1 MNRSNERQPSGADA
15 IHEALARWR
24 ERAVRVILGV
34 VAVIGLP
41 AWGAVVL
48 NGIRS
53 GETGPLLWVY
63 PIVYLTIVALA
74 LLPRIDHRVR
84 IWGLLILGYVNGCA
98 SMARLGLTGSGR
110 LYLLLV
116 PVFATV
122 LVGARAGLATAMLS
136 LATYVFFAAQAGAG
150 VALWSEAGVALAA
163 FMLTT
168 VVLVARFGHFQLRIL
183 RRERRARSQ
192 LEVARRELEAYSR
205 TLEEKVQERTARLTE
220 VNRRL
225 EQELAFAGRIQAS
238 FMASEL
244 PEIPA
249 WQCAAALVPARETSG
264 DFFDIFPLSNGGSGS
279 DGDVGAN
286 GRGRYGILI
295 ADVVDKG
302 VGAALFMALCWALL
316 HTYARRYPDEP
327 ARVLAAVNGRILRDT
342 HAGQF
347 VTVFYGVLD
356 AAAGTLRYANAGHPP
371 PYHLRPGA
379 LSALTRTGMPLGILE
394 EEQWEERTIDLRPG
408 DLCLFY
414 TDGITE
420 AQNGNGDFFEAE
432 RLKVVLEESAG
443 RSAEE
448 VKEAVLDEV
457 TGFAGD
463 VAQADDITLMVL
475 VHERE
480 KEKEG
485 ANEHLAREMAEAVT
499 VVGIAEGSPAEPQAS
514 RLFGR

>member
-1 MNRSNERQPSGADA
+1 MDRSEKKQPSGADA
-15 IHEALARWR
+15 IQEVLAEWR
-24 ERAVRVILGV
+24 ARAVRIILVV
-34 VAVIGLP
+34 VAFIGLP
-41 AWGAVVL
+41 AWGMVIV

-63 PIVYLTIVALA
+63 PIVYLTIVTLA
-74 LLPRIDHRVR
+74 VLPRIDHRLR

-116 PVFATV
+116 AVFATV
-122 LVGARAGLATAMLS
+122 LVGTRAGLAMAMLG
-136 LATYVFFAAQAGAG
+136 LATYVFFAAQAGTE
-150 VALWSEAGVALAA
+150 VALWTEAGIALAV
-163 FMLTT
+163 FMLTA
-168 VVLVARFGHFQLRIL
+168 VVLVGRFGHFQLRIL

-192 LEVARRELEAYSR
+192 LEVARRKLEAYNR

-220 VNRRL
+220 ANRRL

-264 DFFDIFPLSNGGSGS
+264 DFFDVFPLSGGSNG
-279 DGDVGAN
+279 N
-286 GRGRYGILI
+286 GRATAGNASERYGILI

-327 ARVLAAVNGRILRDT
+327 ARVLAAANRRILRDT

-356 AAAGTLRYANAGHPP
+356 ASAGLLRYANAGHPP
-371 PYHLRPGA
+371 PFLLRNGQ
-379 LSALTRTGMPLGILE
+379 LTALTRTGMPVGILE
-394 EEQWEERTIDLRPG
+394 GQTWEEKTVQFLPG
-408 DLCLFY
+408 DLCVLY
-414 TDGITE
+414 TDGVTE
-420 AQNGNGDFFEAE
+420 AQNGRGDFFDAQG
-432 RLKVVLEESAG
+432 LASVLQHSAG
-443 RSAEE
+443 HSAEA
-448 VKEAVLDEV
+448 VKETILREV
-457 TGFAGD
+457 HRFAGD
-463 VAQADDITLMVL
+463 VAQADDITLLALAHTNSSVQRS
-475 VHERE
+475 EPCY
-480 KEKEG
+480 EG
-485 ANEHLAREMAEAVT
+485 T
-499 VVGIAEGSPAEPQAS
+499 
-514 RLFGR
+514 